1 MASWHAEYGVAAAH
15 GNVTPIALVQL
26 QVFGLTVH
34 TAINTKALIDHMNN
48 NPLVIRIA
56 LINADRCY
64 TVRNDTVTLGYGQNI
79 V

>member
-1 MASWHAEYGVAAAH
+1 
-15 GNVTPIALVQL
+15 
-26 QVFGLTVH
+26 
-34 TAINTKALIDHMNN
+34 MNN